1 LKRWWPAAA
10 IRPPQTT
17 KPAVQRLTRL
27 VFNAFIQA
35 LQSPADIG
43 YPEQNVAEQSTVCGA
58 RLAIHLPLT
67 KVLGSLMVVPC
78 AFIGPVGKE
87 TPHND
92 GVMEDLSLKHAQ
104 SPVLPSTR
112 FATDGLETTALMREG
127 WPRQLA
133 WWPIPLLLL
142 TIAALWAA
150 KELP

>member
-1 LKRWWPAAA
+1 MLLFRHFKA
-10 IRPPQTT
+10 RPISVILNRMSQSNLRF
-17 KPAVQRLTRL
+17 AVR
-27 VFNAFIQA
+27 
-35 LQSPADIG
+35 
-43 YPEQNVAEQSTVCGA
+43 